1 MSGEIQSI
9 RTLIVDEDQLVIE
22 QITDVLSNFKE
33 FEWIETCASGLEAID
48 RIQERRPDL
57 VILETEL
64 KDMNG
69 FELMQRIFP
78 VSAPQFVFV
87 TRNEHHAVKAFEYY
101 AFDYIVKPFA
111 AERLYLTIMK
121 VRENYYHKSGEQLQ
135 EKGLHRPGYGQAL
148 RVSVE
153 RECSRAQ
160 KHHRTD
166 TYHG

>member
-87 TRNEHHAVKAFEYY
+87 TRNEHHAVKAFDEVGQTPVL
-101 AFDYIVKPFA
+101 AVHQSMDWDLNAHDLGQTHGQGFILWQIGIGCV
-111 AERLYLTIMK
+111 L
-121 VRENYYHKSGEQLQ
+121 
-135 EKGLHRPGYGQAL
+135 GL
-148 RVSVE
+148 
-153 RECSRAQ
+153 
-160 KHHRTD
+160 
-166 TYHG
+166 